1 MPNSIVRYHL
11 PVKKHI
17 AVLALALLFAAIPSR
32 RIQAQ
37 HDTSAAQPTQKSSAL
52 INGYEPK
59 WWKEAVVY
67 QVYPRSFQD
76 TNGDGIGDLNGITQH
91 LDYLQ
96 RLGVNVIWLSPHY
109 DSPNADNGYD
119 IRDYRKVMKEFGTM
133 ADFDRMLAAIKSRH
147 MRLIID
153 LVVNHSSDEHHW
165 FVESRSSRHNPYR
178 DYYIWRDGKPNP
190 SDPAHPL
197 PPNNYPSYFSGSAW
211 QWDEPTK
218 QFYLH
223 LFAVKQPDLNWDNPK
238 VREDVFAMMKFWL
251 DKGVDGFRMD
261 VIPLISKQPGLPD
274 LTPEQLKDPSRLWAN
289 GPHRDEYLKQMNRE
303 VLSKY
308 DVMTVGEA
316 IGITLEEEPDIINTY
331 SHELNMVFN
340 FDAIRVNRGEFY
352 SERKWTLPELK
363 SIYDR
368 HAEVL
373 STHTRD
379 CCGKSNW
386 DTVFLS
392 NHDNPRLVSN
402 FGDTSTPEF
411 RIRSAKLIETML
423 LTLRGTPFIYQG
435 DELAMTN
442 FPFKHLN
449 EFNDIEVKNAYKEKV
464 QHGKMTEPEFIA
476 ESRRFGRDNSRTPM
490 QWTDA
495 PNAGFT
501 TASAKPWLAVN
512 PNYPEINA
520 GNEEADPNSVL
531 HYTQKAIALHHAH
544 LAFVYGD
551 YMDLD
556 PENPQV
562 FAYTRT
568 IINHKPGKP
577 DERFL
582 VVLNFS
588 PKPIEYTLRQ
598 GFSAGELVLGNIP
611 GAPTGGGAVLKLEP
625 WEARVYT
632 F

>member
-1 MPNSIVRYHL
+1 M
-11 PVKKHI
+11 KKHT
-17 AVLALALLFAAIPSR
+17 AVLAFAFLFAAIPSQR
-32 RIQAQ
+32 TPAQ
-37 HDTSAAQPTQKSSAL
+37 HDSSAAQTARKSASR

-76 TNGDGIGDLNGITQH
+76 SNGDGIGDLNGITQH
-91 LDYLQ
+91 LDYLKK
-96 RLGVNVIWLSPHY
+96 LGVNVIWLSPHY

-133 ADFDRMLAAIKSRH
+133 TDFDRMLAGIKARH

-153 LVVNHSSDEHHW
+153 LVVNHSSDEHRW
-165 FVESRSSRHNPYR
+165 FVESRSSRENPYR

-190 SDPAHPL
+190 ADPARPL

-211 QWDEPTK
+211 QWDEPTR
-218 QFYLH
+218 QYYLH

-238 VREDVFAMMKFWL
+238 VREDVFALMKFWL

-261 VIPLISKQPGLPD
+261 VIPLISKPPGLPD
-274 LTPEQLKDPSRLWAN
+274 LTPEQFQDPSRLWAN
-289 GPHRDEYLKQMNRE
+289 GPHRDEYLQQMNRE

-316 IGITLEEEPDIINTY
+316 IGITLEEEPKIID
-331 SHELNMVFN
+331 SSRRELNTVFN

-363 SIYDR
+363 AIYDH
-368 HAEVL
+368 HAVAL
-373 STHTRD
+373 
-379 CCGKSNW
+379 GKTNW

-402 FGDTSTPEF
+402 FGDTSSPEF
-411 RIRSAKLIETML
+411 RVRSAKLIETML
-423 LTLRGTPFIYQG
+423 MTLRGTPFIYEG

-442 FPFKHLN
+442 FPFKHLE
-449 EFNDIEVKNAYKEKV
+449 EFNDIEVKNAYKARV
-464 QHGKMTEPEFIA
+464 QGGKMTETEFIA

-501 TASAKPWLAVN
+501 TANAKPWLAVN

-520 GNEEADPNSVL
+520 AQEEADANSVL
-531 HYTQKAIALHHAH
+531 HYTREVIALHHAH

-551 YMDLD
+551 YTDLD
-556 PENPQV
+556 PGNPQV

-568 IINHKPGKP
+568 LSMPGKP
-577 DERFL
+577 GQRFL

-588 PKPIEYTLRQ
+588 PKAAVYTLP
-598 GFSAGELVLGNIP
+598 AGVSSGKLVLGNIAGTP
-611 GAPTGGGAVLKLEP
+611 ASGGSTLKLEP
-625 WEARVYT
+625 WDARVYT